1 MSSEEER
8 KKREIFDGMSP
19 KRQRRIIEKGYEK
32 WNPFLPP
39 KEPPLFSATERERHR
54 QTAEL
59 LSRFLKYAMETVLK
73 APPSPPYVE
82 AVRDMAFG
90 LARGEERYQAMYAY
104 CRWLV
109 LSGEKSLGTEESG

>member
-39 KEPPLFSATERERHR
+39 KEPPLFSATEREKYR

-59 LSRFLKYAMETVLK
+59 VSRFLKYAAETVLETS
-73 APPSPPYVE
+73 PSPPYVQ

-90 LARGEERYQAMYAY
+90 LARGEERYQAMDAY

-109 LSGEKSLGTEESG
+109 LSDEKSLGTEDSG